1 MVADAAAGSGALM
14 LLVLVGKQVISRRSP
29 RRMTSGLRS
38 QRRVAADSG
47 QPSDAPIAPIG
58 SHPAVVDDVRPEPT
72 GAGAAVDPR
81 TPADGPPAKA
91 SRAQVLSPYWRR
103 LSQRALPEPAS
114 FRSPWAGRLAT
125 SARARDVALSLLVV
139 LAAVSVVL
147 ATRSARPATSGVA
160 GDQPVAST
168 SVAPTGAVRVVA
180 RERAAAGGMTLTVSV
195 PGAPR
200 AAALPPSAFEVSVDG
215 RPTAT
220 TVQPVAPAGQNLAV
234 VVDTSADATRADL
247 QTAGNGL
254 TELGLQLPTGSRVAV
269 IGTAGPALIQ
279 PMTADVTTAVKALDR
294 VRLAGTSAPGAALR
308 LAAQQVASAPR
319 LHRAVLVNGSGTVDQ
334 KEQEVIDATLSAQ
347 MAGTPVSL
355 VGNGTPGS
363 DALRTALTTT
373 GGAVYTVSAG
383 APLTA
388 YDALAA
394 DFANQYRL
402 TFPAPATSAAA
413 TVRVN
418 APGVAGSVATTVDP
432 QLP

>member
-1 MVADAAAGSGALM
+1 MADGAGSKANPEPSGTTPATPLVDPLAATPESPDLAGSDGPHGLDALLRPDGARPAHQDRRIGRSLTET
-14 LLVLVGKQVISRRSP
+14 LAALRDRIQGVTRRSVGFGGG
-29 RRMTSGLRS
+29 TGG
-38 QRRVAADSG
+38 QRGRVGRVAA
-47 QPSDAPIAPIG
+47 
-58 SHPAVVDDVRPEPT
+58 
-72 GAGAAVDPR
+72 
-81 TPADGPPAKA
+81 
-91 SRAQVLSPYWRR
+91 SP
-103 LSQRALPEPAS
+103 
-114 FRSPWAGRLAT
+114 
-125 SARARDVALSLLVV
+125 RARDVALSLLVV

-147 ATRSARPATSGVA
+147 ATRSGRPATSGVA
-160 GDQPVAST
+160 GDQPAATT
-168 SVAPTGAVRVVA
+168 SVAPTGAVRIVA

-200 AAALPPSAFEVSVDG
+200 AAALPPSAFEVDVDG

-220 TVQPVAPAGQNLAV
+220 TAQPVAPAVQNLAV
-234 VVDTSADATRADL
+234 VVDTSANATRADL

-269 IGTAGPALIQ
+269 IGTGGPALIQ
-279 PMTADVTTAVKALDR
+279 PMTADVTTALQALDR

-319 LHRAVLVNGSGTVDQ
+319 LHRTVLVNGAGTVDQ

-363 DALRTALTTT
+363 DALRSALTTT

-394 DFANQYRL
+394 DVANQYRL
-402 TFPAPATSAAA
+402 TFPAPATSAAV

-418 APGVAGSVATTVDP
+418 APGVAGSVPTTVDP

>member
-1 MVADAAAGSGALM
+1 MADGAGSKANPEPSGTTPATPLVDPLAPTPESPDLAGSDGPHGLDALLRPDGARPAHQDRRIGRSLTET
-14 LLVLVGKQVISRRSP
+14 LAALRDRIQGVTRRPVGFGGG
-29 RRMTSGLRS
+29 TG
-38 QRRVAADSG
+38 QRGRVGRVAA
-47 QPSDAPIAPIG
+47 
-58 SHPAVVDDVRPEPT
+58 
-72 GAGAAVDPR
+72 
-81 TPADGPPAKA
+81 
-91 SRAQVLSPYWRR
+91 SP
-103 LSQRALPEPAS
+103 
-114 FRSPWAGRLAT
+114 
-125 SARARDVALSLLVV
+125 RARDVALSLLVV

-147 ATRSARPATSGVA
+147 ATRSGRPATSGVA
-160 GDQPVAST
+160 GDQPAATT

-254 TELGLQLPTGSRVAV
+254 TELVLQLPTGSRVAV

-294 VRLAGTSAPGAALR
+294 VRVAGTSAPGAALR

-363 DALRTALTTT
+363 DALRSALTTT

-402 TFPAPATSAAA
+402 TFPAPATSAAV

>member
-1 MVADAAAGSGALM
+1 
-14 LLVLVGKQVISRRSP
+14 
-29 RRMTSGLRS
+29 
-38 QRRVAADSG
+38 
-47 QPSDAPIAPIG
+47 
-58 SHPAVVDDVRPEPT
+58 
-72 GAGAAVDPR
+72 
-81 TPADGPPAKA
+81 
-91 SRAQVLSPYWRR
+91 
-103 LSQRALPEPAS
+103 
-114 FRSPWAGRLAT
+114 
-125 SARARDVALSLLVV
+125 
-139 LAAVSVVL
+139 
-147 ATRSARPATSGVA
+147 
-160 GDQPVAST
+160 
-168 SVAPTGAVRVVA
+168 
-180 RERAAAGGMTLTVSV
+180 
-195 PGAPR
+195 
-200 AAALPPSAFEVSVDG
+200 
-215 RPTAT
+215 
-220 TVQPVAPAGQNLAV
+220 
-234 VVDTSADATRADL
+234 
-247 QTAGNGL
+247 
-254 TELGLQLPTGSRVAV
+254 
-269 IGTAGPALIQ
+269 
-279 PMTADVTTAVKALDR
+279 MTADVTTAVKALDR

-363 DALRTALTTT
+363 DALRSALTTT

-402 TFPAPATSAAA
+402 TFPAPATSAAV

>member
-1 MVADAAAGSGALM
+1 LDALLRPDGARPAHQDRRIGRSLTETLAALRDRIQG
-14 LLVLVGKQVISRRSP
+14 VTRRSVGFGGG
-29 RRMTSGLRS
+29 TGG
-38 QRRVAADSG
+38 QRGRVGRVAA
-47 QPSDAPIAPIG
+47 
-58 SHPAVVDDVRPEPT
+58 
-72 GAGAAVDPR
+72 
-81 TPADGPPAKA
+81 
-91 SRAQVLSPYWRR
+91 SP
-103 LSQRALPEPAS
+103 
-114 FRSPWAGRLAT
+114 
-125 SARARDVALSLLVV
+125 RARDVALSLLVV

-147 ATRSARPATSGVA
+147 ATRSGRPATSGVA
-160 GDQPVAST
+160 GDQPAATT

-220 TVQPVAPAGQNLAV
+220 TAQPVAPAGQNLAV

-254 TELGLQLPTGSRVAV
+254 TELVLQLPTGSRVAV

-363 DALRTALTTT
+363 DALRSALTTT

-402 TFPAPATSAAA
+402 TFPAPATSAAV